1 MNILKNFMCQT
12 DTWTVVSYV
21 VDVIL
26 IIIGIVWLATYF
38 VKSSK
43 KHKENVQLNEDEQ
56 NILQNNVEKIN
67 DDTYVIN
74 TEPVY
79 EDPMESRPVQTPI
92 VKDNMVE
99 HFTKQLTDLNEDSSN
114 ETKSN
119 AVVET
124 HSVEKHI
131 EKKPKKEEINNFVE
145 IDGVKNQKSKTKIP
159 SNRGVKGYTSTEN
172 LIKTLKEETAINEK
186 PGKQK
191 KTKK

>member
-1 MNILKNFMCQT
+1 MCQT

-145 IDGVKNQKSKTKIP
+145 IDGVKNPKSKTKTP